1 MKTATGVVLVGMAGL
16 LIVCGGSHSN
26 PGGTVS
32 ASPQTPA
39 PDTKPTYGGGDGGAP
54 IPQDKLIVISV
65 HDGRLQVRSNDALI
79 HEGQPLSWKVE
90 GLKGGQSVEID
101 FEVNRYQRYKA
112 KDLERNKKS
121 ENVKG
126 PFERVDRPYNP
137 YRGRFFLDE
146 RTPQVLSGKSD
157 SPGYFKYHV
166 VLRQGTTDIDALDP
180 GVLVKND
187 Y

>member
-16 LIVCGGSHSN
+16 LIVCGGSNSN

-39 PDTKPTYGGGDGGAP
+39 PDTKPSRGGDDGP

-65 HDGRLQVRSNDALI
+65 RDGRLQVRSNDALI
-79 HEGQPLSWKVE
+79 HVGQPLSWKVE

-112 KDLERNKKS
+112 KDLERDKKS

-126 PFERVDRPYNP
+126 PFDRVDRPYNP
-137 YRGRFFLDE
+137 YRGRFFLVPDLLAE
-146 RTPQVLSGKSD
+146 DVDRRELALRVDAPDCLARVL
-157 SPGYFKYHV
+157 
-166 VLRQGTTDIDALDP
+166 
-180 GVLVKND
+180 
-187 Y
+187 